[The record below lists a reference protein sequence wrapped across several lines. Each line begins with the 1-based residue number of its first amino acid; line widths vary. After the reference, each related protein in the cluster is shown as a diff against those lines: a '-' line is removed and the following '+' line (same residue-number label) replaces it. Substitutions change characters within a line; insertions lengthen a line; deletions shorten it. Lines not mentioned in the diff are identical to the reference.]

1 MSIGRRKIKEV
12 ITIDMV
18 QRRLHQLSN
27 FGWSIAEYLYTPQI
41 ILEEETWINL
51 MEFFWEFSQNVQ
63 VSIIKTL

>member
-1 MSIGRRKIKEV
+1 
-12 ITIDMV
+12 MV

-27 FGWSIAEYLYTPQI
+27 FGWSITEYPYTPQI

-51 MEFFWEFSQNVQ
+51 TEFFWEFSQNVQ